1 MNKSLIELL
10 KEISTNPEH
19 QKNLAK
25 CKSKEEV
32 FKYCSSICQGYTPE
46 ELNNFIESILIANK
60 IQNKVKDEKGNLK
73 DSELDKIS
81 GGAVETGTV
90 DQIAKIIGTLDTVQ
104 RTAASS
110 LKLFNALFEPIFYQ
124 TGDLDPVKISNMV
137 QKVLRDS
144 GMQ

>member
-46 ELNNFIESILIANK
+46 ELNNFILDFLKINK
-60 IQNKVKDEKGNLK
+60 LRNENEENTINDGELKKIYGGIQR
-73 DSELDKIS
+73 
-81 GGAVETGTV
+81 
-90 DQIAKIIGTLDTVQ
+90 GTLDQ
-104 RTAASS
+104 LKEKSEKFENGIDLTANLINISS
-110 LKLFNALFEPIFYQ
+110 IAFFEDISQKSPQEMLDLTMNLAKIF
-124 TGDLDPVKISNMV
+124 GFE
-137 QKVLRDS
+137 
-144 GMQ
+144 

>member
-46 ELNNFIESILIANK
+46 ELNNFILDFLKINK
-60 IQNKVKDEKGNLK
+60 LRNENEENTINDGELK
-73 DSELDKIS
+73 KIY
-81 GGAVETGTV
+81 GG
-90 DQIAKIIGTLDTVQ
+90 IKRGTLDQ
-104 RTAASS
+104 LKEKSEKFENGIDLTANLINISS
-110 LKLFNALFEPIFYQ
+110 IAFFEDISQKSPQEMLDLTMNLAKIF
-124 TGDLDPVKISNMV
+124 GFE
-137 QKVLRDS
+137 
-144 GMQ
+144 

>member
-46 ELNNFIESILIANK
+46 ELNNFILNFLKINK
-60 IQNKVKDEKGNLK
+60 LRNENKENTINDGELKKIYGGIQR
-73 DSELDKIS
+73 
-81 GGAVETGTV
+81 
-90 DQIAKIIGTLDTVQ
+90 GTLDQ
-104 RTAASS
+104 LEEKSEKLENGIGLTANLINISS
-110 LKLFNALFEPIFYQ
+110 MAFFEGISQKSPQEMLDLTMNLAKIF
-124 TGDLDPVKISNMV
+124 GFE
-137 QKVLRDS
+137 
-144 GMQ
+144 

>member
-46 ELNNFIESILIANK
+46 ELNNFILDFLKINK
-60 IQNKVKDEKGNLK
+60 LRNENKENTINDGELKKIYGGIQR
-73 DSELDKIS
+73 
-81 GGAVETGTV
+81 
-90 DQIAKIIGTLDTVQ
+90 GTLDQ
-104 RTAASS
+104 LKEKSEKFENGIDLTANLINISS
-110 LKLFNALFEPIFYQ
+110 IAFFEDISQKSPQEMLDLTMNLAKIF
-124 TGDLDPVKISNMV
+124 GFE
-137 QKVLRDS
+137 
-144 GMQ
+144 